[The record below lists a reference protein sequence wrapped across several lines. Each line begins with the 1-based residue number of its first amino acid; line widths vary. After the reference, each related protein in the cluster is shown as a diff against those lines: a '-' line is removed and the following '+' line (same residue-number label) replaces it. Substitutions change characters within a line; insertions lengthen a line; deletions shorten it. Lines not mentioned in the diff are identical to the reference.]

1 MAKELEISMA
11 TNISTKMFYYKKAT
25 NYWCWWCQGVSW
37 HDSTKQH
44 TNSMLVLETLLQ
56 DKVS

>member
-44 TNSMLVLETLLQ
+44 TNSMLVIRNTA
-56 DKVS
+56 SR